1 MKGRERLFLIIVV
14 AFAAAI
20 AGVLIGRIII
30 PSRPAPGNELHH
42 VLHEELE
49 LDSKQREQLDVLE
62 LKFAAQTRALE
73 FEIRADNARLAEA
86 IEAEH
91 GNGPRVT
98 AAVDASHEALGRLQ
112 KATLAHVFAMRGL
125 LRADQTAKFD
135 RAVLHALTD
144 EQR

>member
-1 MKGRERLFLIIVV
+1 MKGRQRFLLIVIV
-14 AFAAAI
+14 AFVAAI

-30 PSRPAPGNELHH
+30 PPKPASSNELHH
-42 VLHEELE
+42 VLHEELN
-49 LDSKQREQLDVLE
+49 LDRQQRQQLDALE
-62 LKFAAQTRALE
+62 LKFAAQSRALE

-86 IEAEH
+86 IETEH

-135 RAVLHALTD
+135 RAVMNALTD

>member
-1 MKGRERLFLIIVV
+1 MTGRERLLLIVAV
-14 AFAAAI
+14 AFVAAI
-20 AGVLIGRIII
+20 AGVLIGRIIV
-30 PSRPAPGNELHH
+30 PPKPAASNELHH
-42 VLHEELE
+42 VLHEELN
-49 LDSKQREQLDVLE
+49 LDSKQRQQLDTLE

-86 IEAEH
+86 IEVEH
-91 GNGPRVT
+91 SNGPRVT

-135 RAVLHALTD
+135 RAVMHALTD

>member
-1 MKGRERLFLIIVV
+1 MKGRERLFLIVVV
-14 AFAAAI
+14 AFVAAI
-20 AGVLIGRIII
+20 SGVLIGRTII
-30 PSRPAPGNELHH
+30 PSRPAAGIELHH
-42 VLHEELE
+42 VLHEELD
-49 LDSKQREQLDVLE
+49 LDRNQRRQLDTLE

-86 IEAEH
+86 IETEH

-135 RAVLHALTD
+135 RAVMHALTD